1 VADPGLVRSATGSG
15 AGSAPGTG
23 AIHDIGYRHYDGP
36 RLGPAY
42 IRRSLFV
49 DTWRG
54 AYGLGRSPRSKVM
67 PFLLLGVMVL
77 PALVMGIVTSYVHLD
92 SLPLDYTAYVIA
104 LQVAIT
110 VFLGS
115 QAPAVISRDLR
126 YRTSALYFSRPLSR
140 QQYVQAKYAGMAAAL
155 LVLLGLPITVLLAG
169 ALLAKLPLGEQLP
182 DYLRAMAGAVLHSF
196 VLGGIGLLVAA
207 VTPRRGLGVA
217 AVVGVLIVL
226 SGIQA
231 TVRGLAEVFGND
243 TFSGY
248 TGLLSPYTLVDGVV
262 AGLLGADSSV
272 GRAPPGAVGTAVY
285 VLVTVLVVVGCYA
298 ALVRRYRGALS

>member
-1 VADPGLVRSATGSG
+1 MSEPDSSG
-15 AGSAPGTG
+15 G

-36 RLGPAY
+36 RLGAAY

-49 DTWRG
+49 DSLRG
-54 AYGLGRSPRSKVM
+54 AYGLGRSARSKVM
-67 PFLLLGVMVL
+67 PFLLFGVMVMT
-77 PALVMGIVTSYVHLD
+77 AVVVGIVTSYVTVLD
-92 SLPLDYTAYVIA
+92 SLPIGYTAFVITM
-104 LQVAIT
+104 QVAIT

-115 QAPAVISRDLR
+115 QAPAVVSRDLR

-155 LVLLGLPITVLLAG
+155 LLLLGVPITLLLAG
-169 ALLAKLPLGEQLP
+169 ALLAELPVGEQLP
-182 DYLRAMAGAVLHSF
+182 DYLRAMVGAALHAL
-196 VLGGIGLLVAA
+196 VLGGISLVVAA
-207 VTPRRGLGVA
+207 MTPRRGLGVA

-226 SGIQA
+226 SGLQA
-231 TVRGLAEVFGND
+231 TVRAMAEVFGSE

-262 AGLLGADSSV
+262 AGALGAESSI
-272 GRAPPGAVGTAVY
+272 GQEPPGVVGTVVF
-285 VLVTVLVVVGCYA
+285 VLVTVAVVVGCYA

>member
-1 VADPGLVRSATGSG
+1 VADPSLTRATPGSLPGGSG
-15 AGSAPGTG
+15 LG

-49 DTWRG
+49 DSLRG
-54 AYGLGRSPRSKVM
+54 AYGLGRSARSKVM

-77 PALVMGIVTSYVHLD
+77 PALVMGIVTSYVKLD
-92 SLPLDYTAYVIA
+92 ALPLDYTAYVIA

-115 QAPAVISRDLR
+115 QAPAVVSRDLR
-126 YRTSALYFSRPLSR
+126 YKTSALYFSRPLSR

-155 LVLLGLPITVLLAG
+155 LVLIGLPLTVLFLG
-169 ALLAKLPLGEQLP
+169 ALLAKLPLSEQWP
-182 DYLRAMAGAVLHSF
+182 DYLRAMAGAVLNSL
-196 VLGGIGLLVAA
+196 VLGGIALVVAA

-217 AVVGVLIVL
+217 AVVGVFIVL
-226 SGIQA
+226 SGLQG

-248 TGLLSPYTLVDGVV
+248 TGLISPYTLVDGVV

-272 GRAPPGAVGTAVY
+272 GRPPPGAVGTAVF
-285 VLVTVLVVVGCYA
+285 VVVTVLVVVGCYA